1 MKEAEI
7 RKMLDTNSLALDSKS
22 GTVAAKRPRVH
33 EEVIGAIAAEIVS
46 GAYPQGQ
53 PLPRE
58 NDLCK
63 RHGVSRTAVREAL
76 KVLES
81 KNLVHCRPRVGTTV
95 LPQEEWNILD
105 AQVLEW
111 LGTAIGE
118 MDLVPSIIEAR
129 HLIEPAAAAFAAR
142 RATMQDI
149 ANIDTAWRGM
159 AEANGDAKRFSESDV
174 AFHEALLS
182 ASHNKIFHQ
191 FGKLMQA
198 AVTYV
203 LKSSSESA
211 EDLTQ
216 AVETHGKLVEA
227 LRMRDVE
234 GASHAAHAIID
245 QAERD
250 IGLAN
255 SSAEP

>member
-1 MKEAEI
+1 
-7 RKMLDTNSLALDSKS
+7 
-22 GTVAAKRPRVH
+22 
-33 EEVIGAIAAEIVS
+33 VS
-46 GAYPQGQ
+46 GAYPPGR

-63 RHGVSRTAVREAL
+63 RHGVSRTAIREAL

-81 KNLVHCRPRVGTTV
+81 KSLVHCRPRVGTTV

-111 LGTAIGE
+111 LGLALGE

-129 HLIEPAAAAFAAR
+129 HLIEPAAAGFAAK

-159 AEANGDAKRFSESDV
+159 ADANGDAKRFSESDV
-174 AFHEALLS
+174 AFHEALLA
-182 ASHNKIFHQ
+182 ASHNRIFHQ

-211 EDLTQ
+211 SDLTQ
-216 AVETHGKLVEA
+216 AVATHGRLVEA

-234 GASHAAHAIID
+234 GAASAAHAIID

-255 SSAEP
+255 HSAGS